1 MPFVRVA
8 DFEADE
14 EAIEKFVAMVKS
26 DPAAPEGVPATG
38 INVLAN
44 RGERKMRV
52 VVFFDTE
59 EALQAGSAILD
70 SINPPED
77 LSISRTGVEMFEVL
91 VQMQPT

>member
-14 EAIEKFVAMVKS
+14 EAIDKFAAMVKS
-26 DPAAPEGVPATG
+26 DSTPPEGVPATG

-44 RGERKMRV
+44 RGQRRLRV

-59 EALQAGSAILD
+59 EALQAGNAILD
-70 SINPPED
+70 SMNPPED
-77 LSISRTGVEMFEVL
+77 LSVSRISVDIFEIL

>member
-8 DFEADE
+8 DFQADE
-14 EAIEKFVAMVKS
+14 EAIDKFVAMVKS
-26 DPAAPEGVPATG
+26 DPTPPEGVPATG

-44 RGERKMRV
+44 RAESRMRV

-59 EALQAGSAILD
+59 EALQAGNAVLD
-70 SINPPED
+70 SMNPPED
-77 LSISRTGVEMFEVL
+77 LNVSRTSVEMFEVL

>member
-8 DFEADE
+8 DFEASE
-14 EAIEKFVAMVKS
+14 EAIDKFVAMVKS
-26 DPAAPEGVPATG
+26 DPAPPEGVPATG

-44 RGERKMRV
+44 RGESRMRV

-59 EALQAGSAILD
+59 EALQAGNAILD
-70 SINPPED
+70 SMNPPED
-77 LSISRTGVEMFEVL
+77 LSISRLSVDMFEAL